1 MSLSTRDRGML
12 RPTIKGAR
20 KAAASV
26 RFSIRDQL
34 PAHIDALL
42 GFMGIL
48 VFVALWCLFS
58 YGNLVSRFA
67 LPTPTSIVQTF
78 IRLYESGQLLMPIW
92 RSLWRVLRA
101 LFFVILIGVPIG
113 MLMGA
118 FAPIDAFLRK
128 IINGAKAVP
137 ITGLTALVTIWMGL
151 EERGKV
157 FYIFL
162 GAVFYMIIL
171 VKNAIV
177 CVNEEYTKVALDLGA
192 NRKQIVWRVLFLG
205 ALPQIWEA
213 VAVCSGIM
221 WTYIVL
227 AEFLNSSAANQ
238 GLGGV
243 LQNGLRLS
251 EPPQVYCM
259 LIVIAVISSLT
270 DFVLQLIRKRFF
282 NW

>member
-1 MSLSTRDRGML
+1 MSLSTHEKLLTRSVIRS
-12 RPTIKGAR
+12 AR
-20 KAAASV
+20 KAAASA
-26 RFSIRDQL
+26 RFSIRGQM
-34 PAHIDALL
+34 PPRVDALI
-42 GFMGIL
+42 GFLGIL
-48 VFVALWCLFS
+48 VFVILWCVLS
-58 YGNLVSRFA
+58 YGEIVSHFA

-78 IRLYESGQLLMPIW
+78 VRLYDNGQLLMPIA
-92 RSLWRVLRA
+92 RSTWRVVRA
-101 LFFVILIGVPIG
+101 LLLVVAVGVPIG
-113 MLMGA
+113 ILMGA
-118 FAPIDAFLRK
+118 FAPVDAFLRK

-177 CVNEEYTKVALDLGA
+177 NVNEEYTKVALDLGG
-192 NRKQIVWRVLFLG
+192 NRRQILGRVLFFG

-213 VAVCSGIM
+213 IAVCSGIM

-227 AEFLNSSAANQ
+227 AEFLNSSTANQ

-243 LQNGLRLS
+243 LQNGLRQAQ
-251 EPPQVYCM
+251 PPQVYCM

-270 DFVLQLIRKRFF
+270 DFLLHLIRKRFF

>member
-1 MSLSTRDRGML
+1 MT
-12 RPTIKGAR
+12 AR
-20 KAAASV
+20 A
-26 RFSIRDQL
+26 
-34 PAHIDALL
+34 DALI

-48 VFVALWCLFS
+48 IFVILWCVFS
-58 YGNLVSRFA
+58 YGGFVSQFA
-67 LPTPTSIVQTF
+67 LPTPTSIWQTF
-78 IRLYESGQLLMPIW
+78 VRLYHSGQLVMPIW
-92 RSLWRVLRA
+92 RSLWRVIRA
-101 LFFVILIGVPIG
+101 LFLVVAIGVPIG
-113 MLMGA
+113 ILMGA

-128 IINGAKAVP
+128 LINGAKAVP
-137 ITGLTALVTIWMGL
+137 ITGLTALVTLWMGL
-151 EERGKV
+151 EEGGKI

-171 VKNAIV
+171 VKNAIAS
-177 CVNEEYTKVALDLGA
+177 VNEEYTRVALDLGA
-192 NRKQIVWRVLFLG
+192 NRRQIVSRVLFFG

-227 AEFLNSSAANQ
+227 AEFLNSSTVNQ

-251 EPPQVYCM
+251 QPPQVYCM
-259 LIVIAVISSLT
+259 LITIAVISSLT
-270 DFVLQLIRKRFF
+270 DFLIHLIRKRFF

>member
-1 MSLSTRDRGML
+1 MSSSSQDDLVSESTSDVTRR
-12 RPTIKGAR
+12 A
-20 KAAASV
+20 
-26 RFSIRDQL
+26 RFSIRGRM
-34 PAHIDALL
+34 PRRVDALI
-42 GFMGIL
+42 GFVGIL
-48 VFVALWCLFS
+48 AFVILWCALS
-58 YGNLVSRFA
+58 YGEVVSRFA
-67 LPTPTSIVQTF
+67 LPTPTSIGQTF
-78 IRLYESGQLLMPIW
+78 VRLYESGQLVMPIA

-101 LFFVILIGVPIG
+101 LLLVVVIGVPIG
-113 MLMGA
+113 VLMGA
-118 FAPIDAFLRK
+118 FAPVDAFLRK
-128 IINGAKAVP
+128 LVNGAKAVP
-137 ITGLTALVTIWMGL
+137 ITGLTALVTLWMGL

-177 CVNEEYTKVALDLGA
+177 SVNEEYTRVALDLGA
-192 NRKQIVWRVLFLG
+192 NRRQIVTRVLFFG

-238 GLGGV
+238 GMGGV

-251 EPPQVYCM
+251 QPPQVYCM
-259 LIVIAVISSLT
+259 LIAIALISSLT
-270 DFVLQLIRKRFF
+270 DFVIHFFRKKFF

>member
-1 MSLSTRDRGML
+1 MSLSTRERGML

-20 KAAASV
+20 NAAASV

-34 PAHIDALL
+34 PPHIDAFL

-48 VFVALWCLFS
+48 VFVAFWCLFS

-67 LPTPTSIVQTF
+67 LPTPTSIVKTF

-101 LFFVILIGVPIG
+101 LFFVTLIGLPIG
-113 MLMGA
+113 VLMGA

-192 NRKQIVWRVLFLG
+192 NRQQIVSRVLFFG

-213 VAVCSGIM
+213 MAVCSGIM

-227 AEFLNSSAANQ
+227 AEFLNSNTANQ

-270 DFVLQLIRKRFF
+270 DFVLQLIRKKFF
-282 NW
+282 YW

>member
-1 MSLSTRDRGML
+1 MSSSSQDNLASDSAGGNTRR
-12 RPTIKGAR
+12 T
-20 KAAASV
+20 
-26 RFSIRDQL
+26 RFSIRGHM
-34 PAHIDALL
+34 PARIDALI
-42 GFMGIL
+42 GFTGIL
-48 VFVALWCLFS
+48 VFVVLWCVLS
-58 YGNLVSRFA
+58 YGEFVSRFA
-67 LPTPTSIVQTF
+67 LPTPTSILQTF
-78 IRLYESGQLLMPIW
+78 VRLYDSGQLIMPIA
-92 RSLWRVLRA
+92 RSTWRVTRA
-101 LFFVILIGVPIG
+101 LLLVTLIGVPVG
-113 MLMGA
+113 VLMGA
-118 FAPIDAFLRK
+118 FAPVDAFLRK
-128 IINGAKAVP
+128 LVNGAKAVP
-137 ITGLTALVTIWMGL
+137 ITGLTALVTLWMGL

-177 CVNEEYTKVALDLGA
+177 SVNEEYTRVALDLGA
-192 NRKQIVWRVLFLG
+192 NRRQIVSRVLFFG

-227 AEFLNSSAANQ
+227 AEFLNSSTANQ

-251 EPPQVYCM
+251 QPPQVYCM
-259 LIVIAVISSLT
+259 LIAIAVISSLT
-270 DFVLQLIRKRFF
+270 DFLIHFVRKKFF

>member
-1 MSLSTRDRGML
+1 ML
-12 RPTIKGAR
+12 RPAISGAR

-34 PAHIDALL
+34 PSHVDALL
-42 GFMGIL
+42 GFMGIV
-48 VFVALWCLFS
+48 VFVALWCFLS

-67 LPTPTSIVQTF
+67 LPTPTSILRTF
-78 IRLYESGQLLMPIW
+78 IRLYDSGQLLMPIW

-101 LFFVILIGVPIG
+101 LFFVTLIGVPIG
-113 MLMGA
+113 ILMGT

-151 EERGKV
+151 EEQGKV

-162 GAVFYMIIL
+162 GAIFYMIIL

-177 CVNEEYTKVALDLGA
+177 CVNDEYTKVALDLGA
-192 NRKQIVWRVLFLG
+192 NRQQIVCRVLFFG

-213 VAVCSGIM
+213 IAVCSGIM

-227 AEFLNSSAANQ
+227 AEFLNSNTANQ

-270 DFVLQLIRKRFF
+270 DFVLHLIRKKFF
-282 NW
+282 YW